1 MDERELEQ
9 ALVTVQ
15 SLQLTSQV
23 VGNLAHGVNNALTKL
38 IGYVELLSDEGLG
51 ETERRELLQMAVV
64 DEEAVYAARQLLG
77 FARRLRA
84 TWDEVESMSLSARC
98 WG

>member
-38 IGYVELLSDEGLG
+38 IGYVELLSDEAKGRG
-51 ETERRELLQMAVV
+51 
-64 DEEAVYAARQLLG
+64 
-77 FARRLRA
+77 
-84 TWDEVESMSLSARC
+84 
-98 WG
+98 